1 MSDLYPAVTPCHD
14 AFVLPYTAYLRVYEP
29 LSAFSGPDGRHW
41 ATYAVSADRPRRA
54 GALAAEHADALRRL
68 VSAPQVMVPEW
79 ESGDAY
85 VRWVDGV
92 TYICPWQTRLRSWLG
107 LSRLRTAVPQLWSA
121 AFTADAVEAAI
132 SSFAHRPGQAAS
144 LRIHIQ
150 TRTWSVPPAWFVP
163 FAPDERWLVLGTAG
177 EPGDGGRATAT
188 PTRTLIYATTMAR
201 ARRRVRRA
209 LVAFRRVGVPRAPGL
224 ADDAAP
230 RVVTELEQ
238 IGCWLEEFH
247 PDSLVE
253 LDYGGLVHL
262 LDDGALRADQSVA
275 EVSAVV
281 NALISGEPEMAIA
294 MYGRVTRRWRA
305 LVALERAS

>member
-1 MSDLYPAVTPCHD
+1 M
-14 AFVLPYTAYLRVYEP
+14 LPYAAYLRVYEP
-29 LSAFSGPDGRHW
+29 LSAFSGPDARHW
-41 ATYAVSADRPRRA
+41 AMYAVSADRPRRA
-54 GALAAEHADALRRL
+54 GALAAEHAEAVRRL

-85 VRWVDGV
+85 VRWVDGA

-121 AFTADAVEAAI
+121 AFTADAVDAAV
-132 SSFAHRPGQAAS
+132 SSFARRPGQAAS

-163 FAPDERWLVLGTAG
+163 FAPDERWLVLGAAG
-177 EPGDGGRATAT
+177 DPGDGGRATAT

-209 LVAFRRVGVPRAPGL
+209 LSAFRRAGVPQPAGL
-224 ADDAAP
+224 ADDVAP

-247 PDSLVE
+247 QDALVE

-275 EVSAVV
+275 EVSAAVS
-281 NALISGEPEMAIA
+281 ALISGEPEMAIA

-305 LVALERAS
+305 LAALQRAS